1 MGPRGRGAGSRA
13 TVLPTLVPLHSLGR
27 PSAGWIQLS
36 TYFIP
41 TCVQLNLAREKHA
54 TVLAGLIEIHAPDL
68 RVGVGSEG
76 EASVLPSIRC
86 FSGPFALPVPQMASS
101 PQQLPWPHSQ
111 LTLLTSC
118 FTEKTNQK
126 SLLPP
131 QDSSPLHTSL
141 PDSCPHPPCFH
152 G

>member
-1 MGPRGRGAGSRA
+1 MGPRGREAGSRA

-54 TVLAGLIEIHAPDL
+54 TVLADLIDIHAPDL

-76 EASVLPSIRC
+76 EASVLPSLGA
-86 FSGPFALPVPQMASS
+86 SPGPSLSQSPRWPVPNSSS
-101 PQQLPWPHSQ
+101 PG
-111 LTLLTSC
+111 LTLS
-118 FTEKTNQK
+118 
-126 SLLPP
+126 
-131 QDSSPLHTSL
+131 
-141 PDSCPHPPCFH
+141 
-152 G
+152 